1 MSTVKRYAALDA
13 MRGLTVAAMLFVNN
27 AGDWS
32 HVFPWLEHAT
42 WHGCSPADF
51 IFPFFL
57 FILGAS
63 LAMSLD
69 AQLSKGLD
77 IAVVRKSILW
87 RSLRMFLLG
96 VVLHLIAWAL
106 IDGRH
111 FRLLGVLQRIGICY
125 AVVACLIIH
134 VRQLSSQIMICLG
147 AMLVYWALLFF
158 GGSYEPH
165 LNLVDKIDTAVLGK
179 LAYSYDVQTGLAQEP
194 EGLLSTFMAMASVM
208 FGVWAGRAMRD
219 GQLKQMLAGAAGLIL
234 LALIWSAYL
243 PFNKQLWTPS
253 FVCWTS
259 AWAILLL
266 LAMHMLIDKQGWPA
280 LGKSFGVN
288 AIAAYAGAWVAT
300 CVLAWTAWDNLIY
313 QQIFAPALVGRF
325 GEDFSSFAYAAAFT
339 LMFAALTFGMNKKG
353 WRITI

>member
-13 MRGLTVAAMLFVNN
+13 MRGLTVATMLFVNN

-32 HVFPWLEHAT
+32 HVYPWLEHAA
-42 WHGCSPADF
+42 WHGCTPADF

-63 LAMSLD
+63 IAMSVD
-69 AQLSKGLD
+69 AQLSKGMD
-77 IAVVRKSILW
+77 VADVRKKILW
-87 RSLRMFLLG
+87 RSLRLFVLG
-96 VVLHLIAWAL
+96 IVLHLVAWAL

-125 AVVACLIIH
+125 AVIACMITY
-134 VRQLSSQIMICLG
+134 VCQLSRQVLLCVV
-147 AMLVYWALLFF
+147 AMLAYWALLFW

-165 LNLVDKIDTAVLGK
+165 MNLVDKIDSTMLGK
-179 LAYSYDVQTGLAQEP
+179 LAYSYDVQTGLAQDP
-194 EGLLSTFMAMASVM
+194 EGLLSTLMAMASVLT
-208 FGVWAGRAMRD
+208 GVWAGRAMRD
-219 GQLKQMLAGAAGLIL
+219 AQLMQMLASAAGLIL

-266 LAMHMLIDKQGWPA
+266 LGMHMLIDKQGWPA
-280 LGKSFGVN
+280 IGKSLGVN
-288 AIAAYAGAWVAT
+288 AIAAYAGAWLAT
-300 CVLAWTAWDNLIY
+300 CVLAWTGWATTIY
-313 QQIFAPALVGRF
+313 QLVFVAVLQKQTGEEFA
-325 GEDFSSFAYAAAFT
+325 SFAYTICFT
-339 LMFAALTFGMNKKG
+339 LVFAALALVMNKKG